1 MGSARNV
8 IILAN
13 IVQAPHSALNAPKV
27 NTLKGFQLMAY
38 VIVTKK
44 VDGFLRCGRP
54 TSAFVPENGSYR
66 LTAVLTVEHISPD
79 A

>member
-1 MGSARNV
+1 MESARNV

-13 IVQAPHSALNAPKV
+13 IVQAPHSALNVPKV
-27 NTLKGFQLMAY
+27 NTLKDFQLMAY

-44 VDGFLRCGRP
+44 VDGFLRCVRP
-54 TSAFVPENGSYR
+54 TSAFVLENGFYR
-66 LTAVLTVEHISPD
+66 LTAVLPVVYISPD